1 MSALTLLALYLAA
14 GCLTLVIAVTR
25 RLLTRARDQ
34 AQSELLLA
42 TGTEMSSPQSLIR
55 RVLTGSAASV
65 TIIALWPV
73 GVWVALD
80 KLYALL
86 QPMWGRSEDGGR
98 YTPLDAPLATF
109 SPDTTHLI
117 ERLPREVIERR
128 ETVHDP
134 LGCVPP
140 LPFGHLHARWQ
151 HFCAPLVADD
161 EIWSFES
168 PHVTS
173 FGTLE
178 VRRGYARMRAG
189 HVLAGM
195 TVERFR
201 DE

>member
-14 GCLTLVIAVTR
+14 GCLTLLIAVTR
-25 RLLTRARDQ
+25 RLLSCARDQ
-34 AQSELLLA
+34 AQSELLLESDA
-42 TGTEMSSPQSLIR
+42 EISPPQSLIR
-55 RVLTGSAASV
+55 RVLTGSAASAA
-65 TIIALWPV
+65 IIALWPV
-73 GVWVALD
+73 GVCVVLD
-80 KLYALL
+80 ELYALL
-86 QPMWGRSEDGGR
+86 QPMRGRSEDGGR
-98 YTPLDAPLATF
+98 DTPFDAPLATF
-109 SPDTTHLI
+109 SPDTAHLI
-117 ERLPREVIERR
+117 ERLPRDVIERR
-128 ETVHDP
+128 ETVPDP

-151 HFCAPLVADD
+151 HFCAPLVAGD

-168 PHVTS
+168 PHVTP

-189 HVLAGM
+189 RVLAGM